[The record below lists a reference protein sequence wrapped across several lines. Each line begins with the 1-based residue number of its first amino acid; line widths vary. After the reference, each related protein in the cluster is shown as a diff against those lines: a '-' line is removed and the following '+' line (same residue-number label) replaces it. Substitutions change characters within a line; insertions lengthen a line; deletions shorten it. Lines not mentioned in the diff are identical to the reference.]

1 MLKTQP
7 ALQRPESGID
17 YIFFTHIDHICG
29 RKGKRH
35 TYVCICKNRSLQGL
49 TLLRLILKQ

>member
-7 ALQRPESGID
+7 ALQRPDSDID
-17 YIFFTHIDHICG
+17 YIFVTHIDHICG

-49 TLLRLILKQ
+49 ALLRLILKQ